1 MKRFLVIAATLI
13 GIAFT
18 LALAAENPMPK
29 PSASVT
35 PRVPEMSTAGKVLE
49 VSDKVLKI
57 ERTLKGKTE
66 TMDFSLDKPFTDIA
80 VGDQIKVDYL
90 EKDGRNILIRVA
102 PAKKTAVQKPKK
114 TATKTASPTETK
126 TSPVTK

>member
-1 MKRFLVIAATLI
+1 MKRFLVIAAALI

-18 LALAAENPMPK
+18 LALAAENPTPT
-29 PSASVT
+29 PNAPLT

-49 VSDKVLKI
+49 ISDKILKM

-80 VGDQIKVDYL
+80 VGDQIKVNYL

-114 TATKTASPTETK
+114 TATKTASPTEST
-126 TSPVTK
+126 TTPVTK

>member
-1 MKRFLVIAATLI
+1 MKRFLVIAAALI

-18 LALAAENPMPK
+18 LALAAENPMPN
-29 PSASVT
+29 PSVT

-49 VSDKVLKI
+49 VSDKVLKM

-90 EKDGRNILIRVA
+90 EKDGRNMLIRVA

-114 TATKTASPTETK
+114 TATKAASPTESK
-126 TSPVTK
+126 TAPVTK

>member
-1 MKRFLVIAATLI
+1 MKRFLVIAAALI
-13 GIAFT
+13 GLAFT
-18 LALAAENPMPK
+18 LALAAENPPPN
-29 PSASVT
+29 PSLT

-49 VSDKVLKI
+49 VSDKLLKI

-80 VGDQIKVDYL
+80 VGDQIKVGYL

-114 TATKTASPTETK
+114 TVTKAASPTESK
-126 TSPVTK
+126 AAPVTK

>member
-1 MKRFLVIAATLI
+1 MKRFLVIAAALI

-18 LALAAENPMPK
+18 LALAAENPMPN
-29 PSASVT
+29 PSVT

-49 VSDKVLKI
+49 VSDKVLKM

-90 EKDGRNILIRVA
+90 EKDGRNMLIRVA

-114 TATKTASPTETK
+114 TATKAVSPTESK
-126 TSPVTK
+126 TAPVTK

>member
-1 MKRFLVIAATLI
+1 MKRFLVIAAALI

-18 LALAAENPMPK
+18 LALAAENPMPN
-29 PSASVT
+29 PSVT

-49 VSDKVLKI
+49 VSDKVLKM

-80 VGDQIKVDYL
+80 VGDQIKVNYL
-90 EKDGRNILIRVA
+90 ERDGRNILIRVA

-114 TATKTASPTETK
+114 TATKTASPTESK
-126 TSPVTK
+126 TAPVIK

>member
-1 MKRFLVIAATLI
+1 MQRFLVIAAVMILMC
-13 GIAFT
+13 FT
-18 LALAAENPMPK
+18 LTFAAEKSPAAPPNP
-29 PSASVT
+29 

-57 ERTLKGKTE
+57 ERSLKGKAE
-66 TMDFSLDKPFTDIA
+66 KMEFSLEKPFSDIK
-80 VGDQIKVDYL
+80 VGDQIKVSYS

-114 TATKTASPTETK
+114 DAAKTVSPNEPIAA
-126 TSPVTK
+126 PVTK

>member
-1 MKRFLVIAATLI
+1 MKRFLVIAAALI

-18 LALAAENPMPK
+18 LALAAENPTPN
-29 PSASVT
+29 PPSVT

-49 VSDKVLKI
+49 VSDKVLKM

-114 TATKTASPTETK
+114 TATKAASPTESK
-126 TSPVTK
+126 TAPVTK

>member
-1 MKRFLVIAATLI
+1 MKRFLVIAAALI

-18 LALAAENPMPK
+18 LALAAENPTPN
-29 PSASVT
+29 PSLT

-49 VSDKVLKI
+49 VSDKVLKM

-90 EKDGRNILIRVA
+90 ERDGRNILIRVA

-114 TATKTASPTETK
+114 TATKTASPTESK
-126 TSPVTK
+126 TAPVIK

>member
-1 MKRFLVIAATLI
+1 MKRFLVIAAALI

-29 PSASVT
+29 PSVT

-49 VSDKVLKI
+49 VSDKVLKM

-66 TMDFSLDKPFTDIA
+66 TMDFSLDKPFTDIS

-90 EKDGRNILIRVA
+90 EKDGRNMLIRVA

-114 TATKTASPTETK
+114 TATKALSPTESK
-126 TSPVTK
+126 TAPVTK